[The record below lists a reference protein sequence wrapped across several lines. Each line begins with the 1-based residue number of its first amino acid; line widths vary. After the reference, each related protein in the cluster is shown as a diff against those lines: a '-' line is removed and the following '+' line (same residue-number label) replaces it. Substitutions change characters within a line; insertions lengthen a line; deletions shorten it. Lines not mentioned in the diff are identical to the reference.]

1 MKAGSA
7 FNMPYIV
14 YRRKTIAARQKSIQR
29 YPFHVA
35 ILEDS
40 IIRDKMTLF
49 LLPVASLKTTADRF
63 HSSFSNLDET
73 RTALSQ
79 RYAPAW
85 AEHEYLRYVYVSD
98 QEGKRQKRVIRG
110 ISVVALQLV
119 LTHMTIT
126 NDNLSNQFHYQG
138 SKCEKIE
145 QLELLEVTIFFI
157 NDNIR
162 LDNNISWLFLS

>member
-1 MKAGSA
+1 M
-7 FNMPYIV
+7 
-14 YRRKTIAARQKSIQR
+14 
-29 YPFHVA
+29 
-35 ILEDS
+35 
-40 IIRDKMTLF
+40 
-49 LLPVASLKTTADRF
+49 ASLKTTADRF
-63 HSSFSNLDET
+63 HSVFSNLDET

-98 QEGKRQKRVIRG
+98 QEGKRQKWVIRE

-138 SKCEKIE
+138 SKSEKIE

-157 NDNIR
+157 NDNIQ